1 MAAET
6 GKTQQEYSPLSKQQY
21 FSRKISTTQEV
32 ALRQIFLRG
41 LRLSFVSIIIPVIHT
56 HVSFMQHRRYMTD
69 SVLKSTL
76 LSILF
81 TPVTKFEYHSVLI

>member
-6 GKTQQEYSPLSKQQY
+6 GRTRQE
-21 FSRKISTTQEV
+21 
-32 ALRQIFLRG
+32 QIRYQSNNILVGNIKYTRSGTEADFFFFRG
-41 LRLSFVSIIIPVIHT
+41 LRFSFVSIIIPVIHT
-56 HVSFMQHRRYMTD
+56 HVSFMQHRCYMTD

-81 TPVTKFEYHSVLI
+81 TPVTKFE

>member
-1 MAAET
+1 MAAESDRA
-6 GKTQQEYSPLSKQQY
+6 QQDYSPLSKQKH
-21 FSRKISTTQEV
+21 FSREISTTHEV

-41 LRLSFVSIIIPVIHT
+41 LRFSLVSIITPVIHT

-81 TPVTKFEYHSVLI
+81 TPVTKFEYLTVLI